1 MELALSRKLV
11 RCDSHCGRNHEKVK
25 NNRHITISWKTTENT
40 LMRLVF
46 HDCMRY
52 QDGTGGCDGC
62 INFKVIWGIFVVV
75 LVFTV
80 IQGVGHAGPS
90 PHNKD
95 DYYKTKPINE
105 TDNNGMDQ
113 VILIKIN
120 QWDDNNNF
128 QITMKLELIYTTV
141 DWPFKNA
148 SMNASLFQLGKHSLL
163 LWNFPTFQ
171 ASHIW
176 CFWIEL

>member
-1 MELALSRKLV
+1 M
-11 RCDSHCGRNHEKVK
+11 
-25 NNRHITISWKTTENT
+25 
-40 LMRLVF
+40 
-46 HDCMRY
+46 
-52 QDGTGGCDGC
+52 
-62 INFKVIWGIFVVV
+62 
-75 LVFTV
+75 

-120 QWDDNNNF
+120 QWDNKNNF

-163 LWNFPTFQ
+163 L
-171 ASHIW
+171 
-176 CFWIEL
+176 

>member
-1 MELALSRKLV
+1 MAPGVAMDAS
-11 RCDSHCGRNHEKVK
+11 
-25 NNRHITISWKTTENT
+25 T
-40 LMRLVF
+40 LRLF
-46 HDCMRY
+46 EE
-52 QDGTGGCDGC
+52 
-62 INFKVIWGIFVVV
+62 FFVVV

-163 LWNFPTFQ
+163 L
-171 ASHIW
+171 
-176 CFWIEL
+176 

>member
-1 MELALSRKLV
+1 
-11 RCDSHCGRNHEKVK
+11 
-25 NNRHITISWKTTENT
+25 
-40 LMRLVF
+40 MRLVF

-62 INFKVIWGIFVVV
+62 INFKVHFDKTWKICPKLFSVTGGMWRLCLISQ
-75 LVFTV
+75 LWNL
-80 IQGVGHAGPS
+80 QGVGHAGPS

-113 VILIKIN
+113 VNSMVMIKTTTTKLMKMMITTML
-120 QWDDNNNF
+120 
-128 QITMKLELIYTTV
+128 QITMKLEQIYTTV

-148 SMNASLFQLGKHSLL
+148 SINASLFQLGISH
-163 LWNFPTFQ
+163 F
-171 ASHIW
+171 ASHLRKGKVSNLTIRSKVV
-176 CFWIEL
+176 FLPRSPM